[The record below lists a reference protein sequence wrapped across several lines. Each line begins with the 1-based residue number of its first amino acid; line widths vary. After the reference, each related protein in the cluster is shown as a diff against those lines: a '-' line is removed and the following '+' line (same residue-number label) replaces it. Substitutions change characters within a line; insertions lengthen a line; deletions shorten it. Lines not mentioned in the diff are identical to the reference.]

1 MKVKPGL
8 IEPLYRIK
16 DGITFRYSGSRDF
29 YGREV
34 SITQD
39 DAKSPFY
46 GSVKHMRR
54 IRVRIKDF
62 ELNVWI
68 CASEIEEF

>member
-1 MKVKPGL
+1 MKIKPGL

-16 DGITFRYSGSRDF
+16 DEVTFRYSGSREF

-34 SITQD
+34 SIKQD
-39 DAKSPFY
+39 DATSPRY

-54 IRVRIKDF
+54 IRVLIMDF